1 MMEQRQTLWVFEIEK
16 VLVREL
22 PTGRFRR
29 PFVLMPGVADWFGRA
44 GEGANVAICTNQ
56 GGVGLRYWQ
65 LRGGWS
71 NPASLPT
78 QQEVVE
84 AVRRLADLLE
94 EIAGPKLKLRSYIAF
109 AFEGKKGWG
118 PVPPLYGDA
127 ILEPADRVKASWRQD
142 WRKPAYGMLAA
153 AWRDFAARDTVVVSA
168 WPEDKALAEKYGA
181 FYVPAAE
188 FFMVPEP
195 A

>member
-1 MMEQRQTLWVFEIEK
+1 MNRQTLWIFEIEK

-22 PTGRFRR
+22 PTGRLRR
-29 PFVLMPGVADWFGRA
+29 PFALMMGVADWFGRA
-44 GEGANVAICTNQ
+44 GVEGANVAICTNQ
-56 GGVGLRYWQ
+56 GGVGLRYLQ
-65 LRGGWS
+65 QQRGWG

-94 EIAGPKLKLRSYIAF
+94 EIAGPKLNLRSYISF
-109 AFEGKKGWG
+109 AYQTKRGWG
-118 PVPPLYGDA
+118 PVPLVYGDS

-153 AWRDFAARDTVVVSA
+153 AWRDFPTSETVIVSA
-168 WPEDKALAEKYGA
+168 WPEDKLLAKNYGA
-181 FYVPAAE
+181 LPVPAEE
-188 FFMVPEP
+188 FFIISEP